1 MNTAPAIGPLLGA
14 LLLAFRGWVAVFWFM
29 SIASGFCL
37 LLVIFVLPETARPIV
52 WNGSIAGPSA
62 FHRLP
67 ISSLHFT
74 ASDSEA
80 IREPKFRLP
89 NPLKCLY
96 VLRRKD
102 TTITILSFSIF
113 YMVYTCLQASLSSL
127 FIQIYD
133 LNQLQAGL
141 IYLPFGVG
149 CALAAFFAGT
159 YPTLSTQ
166 DNQDARHVT
175 PIGKLLDRDYRL
187 TAHKHGFSTDQL
199 NLTGMTIFPIA
210 QARLRS
216 ISYPILTAIATIAG
230 YGWCLEKKSVSPS
243 H

>member
-1 MNTAPAIGPLLGA
+1 MNTAPAVGPFLGA
-14 LLLAFRGWVAVFWFM
+14 LLAFRGWAAVFWFM
-29 SIASGFCL
+29 SIASRFCL
-37 LLVIFVLPETARPIV
+37 LLVIFVLPETARLIV
-52 WNGSIAGPSA
+52 WNGSIAGLSA
-62 FHRLP
+62 IHRRLL
-67 ISSLHFT
+67 ISSMHLT
-74 ASDSEA
+74 TSDPEA
-80 IREPKFRLP
+80 IREPKFRLL

-159 YPTLSTQ
+159 YPTLSAQ
-166 DNQDARHVT
+166 DNQDAPNTDHTVVLVRFLV
-175 PIGKLLDRDYRL
+175 DRVLASLSDVKGIAHFPAGCIQRL
-187 TAHKHGFSTDQL
+187 S
-199 NLTGMTIFPIA
+199 
-210 QARLRS
+210 
-216 ISYPILTAIATIAG
+216 
-230 YGWCLEKKSVSPS
+230 
-243 H
+243 